1 MTRNLSDGGRK
12 ADRTGKRGSKN
23 GRIRDVLL
31 LSALALLLIFAVW
44 RIFYT
49 DADGGD
55 GAVAV
60 GSDSEQRLCALLG
73 EIDGVGNVRVMICED
88 EDGVESVVVVCE
100 GANDLK
106 VDGRKIR
113 KDLSDERIKKEI
125 KKCQT
130 KRKLLSCRH
139 WSFCSR

>member
-1 MTRNLSDGGRK
+1 MAVTRNLSDGGRK

-55 GAVAV
+55 GAVAAMLGIGGAIGSYDALV
-60 GSDSEQRLCALLG
+60 GWLAGGYDRAVLG
-73 EIDGVGNVRVMICED
+73 E
-88 EDGVESVVVVCE
+88 
-100 GANDLK
+100 
-106 VDGRKIR
+106 
-113 KDLSDERIKKEI
+113 
-125 KKCQT
+125 
-130 KRKLLSCRH
+130 
-139 WSFCSR
+139 